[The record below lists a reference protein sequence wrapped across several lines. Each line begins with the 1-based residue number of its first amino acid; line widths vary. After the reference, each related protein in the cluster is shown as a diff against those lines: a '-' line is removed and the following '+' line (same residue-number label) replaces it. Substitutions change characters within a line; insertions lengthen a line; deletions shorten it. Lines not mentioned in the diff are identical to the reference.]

1 MGKEHMKSSFDTES
15 AEFSFICMKQNT
27 GEYFKDLDLITK
39 LLVPKP
45 EANYQEGSIN
55 IEVLSENYNTE
66 DICISDDKEDET
78 KEDSNQPNLN
88 DGFGFALRA
97 RKDFVNICS
106 TFDEVFG
113 IDPCEVSLPQR
124 HKLRLQYEQDVGI
137 SNDQFYSAKSE
148 QSTRNNFETIQ
159 TRQNIKVVCAPSNQK
174 LKVPVCKK
182 DFDEEAS
189 PNINN
194 DLGIIKSKDNLK
206 EVSMNLCT
214 PEPVKIIS
222 RIERNAEKEMSP
234 IIENTKESN
243 ETSSDDTH
251 HENNSQINQNTM
263 WLSAI
268 NS

>member
-124 HKLRLQYEQDVGI
+124 HKLRLQYEQVNVTDKVREATIENGKI
-137 SNDQFYSAKSE
+137 KVNIKTESIIEITTNDQNRDSSSKQMSE
-148 QSTRNNFETIQ
+148 YQ
-159 TRQNIKVVCAPSNQK
+159 
-174 LKVPVCKK
+174 
-182 DFDEEAS
+182 
-189 PNINN
+189 
-194 DLGIIKSKDNLK
+194 
-206 EVSMNLCT
+206 M
-214 PEPVKIIS
+214 
-222 RIERNAEKEMSP
+222 
-234 IIENTKESN
+234 
-243 ETSSDDTH
+243 
-251 HENNSQINQNTM
+251 
-263 WLSAI
+263 I
-268 NS
+268 NSIVQNLNRVPEITLRLFKLDKTLSMSKR